1 MVVMSSGLL
10 STETVLP
17 ALPAV
22 SSITPAP
29 ALGPVSGSIINN
41 LLGSTDAFAMVSGSA
56 NTGVTMTPMITSA
69 LVLDTGA
76 ATSITSPL
84 QEWTSA
90 VPVRFVGASEPGWTL
105 ASVTFDHDA
114 VASSTSRTELT
125 EMQPT
130 ASEDVAESKD
140 SSSDT
145 HSMGV
150 DAGVQ
155 SIFDLEMTPPASHGA
170 VEPRKTDD
178 SEPRPEDRNDDAN
191 PQPDAT

>member
-1 MVVMSSGLL
+1 VQ
-10 STETVLP
+10 
-17 ALPAV
+17 
-22 SSITPAP
+22 
-29 ALGPVSGSIINN
+29 GPVSGSIINQ
-41 LLGSTDAFAMVSGSA
+41 LLGSTDGFAMVTGSS

-69 LVLDTGA
+69 IVLDTGA

-90 VPVRFVGASEPGWTL
+90 VPVRFVGASQPGWTL
-105 ASVTFDHDA
+105 ASVTLDHDA
-114 VASSTSRTELT
+114 IASSTSRTQAMELRDAAAADDADET
-125 EMQPT
+125 T
-130 ASEDVAESKD
+130 DT
-140 SSSDT
+140 SSDT
-145 HSMGV
+145 RSMSA

-155 SIFDLEMTPPASHGA
+155 SIFDLEMMPPVSHGA